1 MKNTKLFL
9 SLFAFLTVLVQCR
22 GQKENPNPTKK
33 DAPTSIV
40 TPSPTLLK
48 EATEPPKGV
57 IILKNEYYPQ
67 DLQEYQF
74 YDDQGKC
81 VKTMKH
87 EQFPIK
93 NPMLK
98 PPFPLF
104 GKKNTYGYHS
114 DTMPYYPLD
123 SLPKSFKL
131 NWLKGFKQYG
141 LNVKKPSTALTL
153 CGRNNS
159 SEKFISNKNAKY
171 LITAEN
177 VNIFGLY
184 SDETPNQREN
194 GNSLLDCSYITVY
207 NNLGQ
212 IRSELLVPN
221 RTIEWSCASDN
232 GNFLLCTSWLGFDTG
247 EGYDIIEENGL
258 IMIDMEGKNISKIPL
273 QRNHLSETKYT
284 FFSDHYQIAH
294 DQSVSIYIYPKE
306 RTYYS
311 KTYDKAE
318 VRNKLT
324 NTAPMMTYE
333 GIKDD
338 LSTFQ
343 KSFY

>member
-9 SLFAFLTVLVQCR
+9 SLFAFLTVLAQCR
-22 GQKENPNPTKK
+22 GQKETPNATKK

-40 TPSPTLLK
+40 TPSPALLK

-57 IILKNEYYPQ
+57 IILKNASYSQ

-81 VKTMKH
+81 VKTMKP
-87 EQFPIK
+87 EQFPTK

-104 GKKNTYGYHS
+104 GKKNTYGYNAIKR
-114 DTMPYYPLD
+114 PYYPLD
-123 SLPKSFKL
+123 SLPKSLKL

-141 LNVKKPSTALTL
+141 LNVIRPSTADFMV
-153 CGRNNS
+153 GD
-159 SEKFISNKNAKY
+159 SEKFMDYKNAKY

-177 VNIFGLY
+177 VSIFAPY
-184 SDETPNQREN
+184 SDEAPNQREN
-194 GNSLLDCSYITVY
+194 GNSSLLDCSYITVY

-221 RTIEWSCASDN
+221 RTITWSTA
-232 GNFLLCTSWLGFDTG
+232 GNEKFILCKAELGRLTD
-247 EGYDIIEENGL
+247 EGRVNIKENGL
-258 IMIDMEGKNISKIPL
+258 IIIDMDGKNISKIPL
-273 QRNHLSETKYT
+273 QEIDVYETMCT
-284 FFSDHYQIAH
+284 FFSDHYQIAY

-306 RTYYS
+306 RTYYY

-343 KSFY
+343 KYFY

>member
-9 SLFAFLTVLVQCR
+9 SLFAFLTVLAQCR
-22 GQKENPNPTKK
+22 GQKENPNATKK

-40 TPSPTLLK
+40 TPSPALLK
-48 EATEPPKGV
+48 KATEPPKGV
-57 IILKNEYYPQ
+57 IILKNASYSQ

-104 GKKNTYGYHS
+104 GKKNTYGYNAIER
-114 DTMPYYPLD
+114 PYYPLD
-123 SLPKSFKL
+123 SLPKSLKL

-141 LNVKKPSTALTL
+141 LNVIRPSTADFMV
-153 CGRNNS
+153 GD
-159 SEKFISNKNAKY
+159 SEKFMDYKNAKY

-177 VNIFGLY
+177 VSIFAPY
-184 SDETPNQREN
+184 SDEAPNQREN
-194 GNSLLDCSYITVY
+194 GNSSLLDCSYITVY
-207 NNLGQ
+207 NNMGQ
-212 IRSELLVPN
+212 IRGELLVPN
-221 RTIEWSCASDN
+221 RLITWSTSDN
-232 GNFLLCTSWLGFDTG
+232 EKFILCKAKLGRLTG
-247 EGYDIIEENGL
+247 EGRENIKEDGL
-258 IMIDMEGKNISKIPL
+258 IIIDMEGKNISKIPL
-273 QRNHLSETKYT
+273 QEIDVYEIMCT
-284 FFSDHYQIAH
+284 FYSDHYQIAY

-306 RTYYS
+306 RTYYY

-338 LSTFQ
+338 LNTFQ
-343 KSFY
+343 KYFY

>member
-9 SLFAFLTVLVQCR
+9 SLFAFLTVLAQCR
-22 GQKENPNPTKK
+22 GQKENPNATKK
-33 DAPTSIV
+33 DTPSSIV

-57 IILKNEYYPQ
+57 IILKNGNDSE

-81 VKTMKH
+81 VKTMKP

-93 NPMLK
+93 MPMFK
-98 PPFPLF
+98 PPFPQVGKRRVNVF
-104 GKKNTYGYHS
+104 GSLNSTFS
-114 DTMPYYPLD
+114 IPLD

-141 LNVKKPSTALTL
+141 LNVIRPSTADDMV
-153 CGRNNS
+153 GGANR
-159 SEKFISNKNAKY
+159 FMDYKNAKY

-177 VNIFGLY
+177 VSIFAPY
-184 SDETPNQREN
+184 STEAPMREQGTN
-194 GNSLLDCSYITVY
+194 SSLLDCSYITVY

-212 IRSELLVPN
+212 ISSELLVPN
-221 RTIEWSCASDN
+221 RTIKWSCASDN
-232 GNFLLCTSWLGFDTG
+232 GNFLLCSSSLGVVAD
-247 EGYDIIEENGL
+247 EDSDYIDEDGL
-258 IMIDMEGKNISKIPL
+258 IMIDMDGKNISKIPL
-273 QRNHLSETKYT
+273 MGNNSYGLKYT
-284 FFSDHYQIAH
+284 FFSDHYQIAY
-294 DQSVSIYIYPKE
+294 DQKFSIYIYPKE
-306 RTYYS
+306 RTYYY
-311 KTYDKAE
+311 KTYDRAE

-343 KSFY
+343 KYFY